1 MRIGEFIAYKRKSM
15 GYTQQRFAEALGISK
30 QAVSKWEKGTA
41 SPEFIA
47 IPNLA
52 LFLDVTPEF
61 LANAMWLDLSGN
73 PLTHFIYVIVHQKR
87 EKPYVIKAYESRD
100 YVAAQELYDHIRQ
113 GKHPDTARL
122 VANGR
127 TADPIRS
134 FSVEFIEMTEADTE
148 FEDCEFPIDSLLLD
162 SCKLDM

>member
-1 MRIGEFIAYKRKSM
+1 MRIGEFIAYKRKSI
-15 GYTQQRFAEALGISK
+15 GYTQQQFAEVLRISK

-41 SPEFIA
+41 FPEFIA

-61 LANAMWLDLSGN
+61 LANAMWLELSGN
-73 PLTHFIYVIVHQKR
+73 PLTHFINVIVHQR
-87 EKPYVIKAYESRD
+87 RVKPYVIKTYESRD

-127 TADPIRS
+127 TADPGRS
-134 FSVEFIEMTEADTE
+134 FSLEFIEVTVADTE

-162 SCKLDM
+162 SCTLDM